1 MTYSVYLAV
10 CAMFRDEAP
19 YLAEWVEFH
28 RLVGVEHFYLYD
40 NGSEDAS
47 RAVLAPWV
55 REGTVSVMD
64 CSMPLEKG
72 GQAWAYAD
80 ALGRA
85 RGYARWLAF
94 IDIDEFLFS
103 PRSGSLP
110 EILAEFED
118 HPGVVV
124 NWLVYGSSGLRVK
137 PSGLVIESFKRR
149 APTGWVRNRRVKSI
163 VDPQRALRARGPHFF
178 DYQAGAQAV
187 TESHQP
193 VRIVTNRIAV
203 RRLKRKL
210 SHLTWMETDP
220 YAINHS
226 SAKNV
231 SVTRLRINHYAVKS
245 YEEFTEKMQRH
256 RQPGDHASSRI
267 GADYFTYHDRNEV
280 HDPILLGYVPR
291 LRAKLTRDAEGEP

>member
-10 CAMFRDEAP
+10 CAMFRDEAS

-55 REGTVSVMD
+55 RERAVSVTD

-85 RGYARWLAF
+85 RGYTRWLAF

-103 PRSGSLP
+103 PQSGSLP
-110 EILAEFED
+110 EILTEFED
-118 HPGVVV
+118 HPGVVA
-124 NWLVYGSSGLRVK
+124 NWQVYGSSGLRTR
-137 PSGLVIESFKRR
+137 PSGLVIESFQQR

-163 VDPQRALRARGPHFF
+163 VDPQRALRPRGPHFL

-187 TESHQP
+187 TENHQP
-193 VRIVTNRIAV
+193 VRIMSSRTRV
-203 RRLKRKL
+203 RQLKRTL
-210 SHLTWMETDP
+210 SRLTWIETDP

-226 SAKNV
+226 SVKDVSAK
-231 SVTRLRINHYAVKS
+231 RLRINHYAVKS

-256 RQPGDHASSRI
+256 RPPGDHASSRI
-267 GADYFTYHDRNEV
+267 GTDYFDYHDRNEA
-280 HDPILLGYVPR
+280 HDPILLRHVPR
-291 LRAKLTRDAEGEP
+291 LRAKLTREAGGGP